1 MQTPSLS
8 ASGQR
13 CPQKILYAL
22 FWISFGLSGLQPLD
36 RTVWFFNG
44 LIPFGIAALLFLF
57 RKRYFPS
64 LPTALLLFLQGILLL
79 LGAHYSFHQIPLLR
93 ITLSTG
99 VTRSV
104 VDWVVHFVDGLVYA
118 AVLADLR
125 HLPGWTGLWLNRG
138 NQENTDSQLNRG
150 NQLYNS
156 PQPMGANRHFTITV
170 LLLCFAL
177 SLLWEITEWMALL
190 ASGNRFLKNGGVM
203 ADTLIDV
210 VLTLLGSLVALMVI
224 TRRRRVRTVGMKCHQ
239 E

>member
-1 MQTPSLS
+1 MLTLSLS

-99 VTRSV
+99 ITRSV

-125 HLPGWTGLWLNRG
+125 HLSGRTGLWLNRG
-138 NQENTDSQLNRG
+138 SQLNS
-150 NQLYNS
+150 S

-190 ASGNRFLKNGGVM
+190 ASGNRFLKNGGIM

-210 VLTLLGSLVALMVI
+210 GLTLLGSLAALMVI
-224 TRRRRVRTVGMKCHQ
+224 TRRRRARTVGMKCHQ